1 MSEEGP
7 DRDGALT
14 GQDLRGLD
22 AAAAAFDLAL
32 QRGRLHHAWLI
43 TGPEGLGKAALAH
56 RIARRLLGAQPDPAG
71 GVMASRADDPATRL
85 VLAHSHPDFILL
97 DRYDVEGKLR
107 RGISVDEARRL
118 PAFFAKAPALA
129 PWRVAII
136 DAVDDLN
143 TNAANALLKTLEE
156 PPPRG
161 VLLLVSHSPGRL
173 LPTIRSRCR
182 RLAVRPWPADAV
194 ARLVCD
200 RLGLDADAAAGIAA
214 MSGGSPGRALQLAG
228 SEAGEADR
236 AADLLLAA
244 LPGGDEAQL
253 VRLAEGFRGGEG
265 AERFS
270 LLLERI
276 SDRISTILRGA
287 SPPPPAARRHWADVW
302 SRLKALP
309 DEVEG
314 LNLDRADAFW
324 SVLADLRSAAR
335 LFPLG
340 SANADATVGT
350 DR

>member
-1 MSEEGP
+1 MSGAGP
-7 DRDGALT
+7 DRDAALT
-14 GQDLRGLD
+14 GQSLLGLD
-22 AAAAAFDLAL
+22 AAAAAFEAAMR
-32 QRGRLHHAWLI
+32 RGRLHHAWLI

-56 RIARRLLGAQPDPAG
+56 RIARRLLGARPDPDG
-71 GVMASRADDPATRL
+71 GVLSSRADDPATRL
-85 VLAHSHPDFILL
+85 VLAHAHPDFIAL
-97 DRYDVEGKLR
+97 DRYDSDGKLR
-107 RGISVDEARRL
+107 RGIPVDDARRL
-118 PAFFAKAPALA
+118 PAFFSKAPALA

-143 TNAANALLKTLEE
+143 ANAANAVLKTLEE

-182 RLAVRPWPADAV
+182 RLAVRPWGDADL
-194 ARLVCD
+194 ARLLQAQ
-200 RLGLDADAAAGIAA
+200 LGLAAGEAAALASMA
-214 MSGGSPGRALQLAG
+214 GGSPGRALQLAG
-228 SEAGEADR
+228 SDAGEADR
-236 AADLLLAA
+236 AAGALLAA

-253 VRLAEGFRGGEG
+253 LKLAEGFRGAEG
-265 AERFS
+265 SERFG

-276 SDRISTILRGA
+276 SDRISGVLRGTD
-287 SPPPPAARRHWADVW
+287 PPPPATRRHWADVW

-324 SVLADLRSAAR
+324 TVMADLRSAAR
-335 LFPLG
+335 MFPLMDRP
-340 SANADATVGT
+340 ADATAGT

>member
-1 MSEEGP
+1 M
-7 DRDGALT
+7 R
-14 GQDLRGLD
+14 
-22 AAAAAFDLAL
+22 
-32 QRGRLHHAWLI
+32 RGRLHHAWLI

-56 RIARRLLGAQPDPAG
+56 RIARRLLGARPDPDG
-71 GVMASRADDPATRL
+71 GVLSSRADDPATRL
-85 VLAHSHPDFILL
+85 VLAHAHPDFIAL
-97 DRYDVEGKLR
+97 DRYDSDGKLR
-107 RGISVDEARRL
+107 RGIPVDDARRL
-118 PAFFAKAPALA
+118 PAFFSKAPALA

-143 TNAANALLKTLEE
+143 ANAANAVLKTLEE

-182 RLAVRPWPADAV
+182 RLAVRPWGDADLARLLQAQLGLAAGEAAAV
-194 ARLVCD
+194 ASM
-200 RLGLDADAAAGIAA
+200 A
-214 MSGGSPGRALQLAG
+214 GGSPGRALQLAG
-228 SEAGEADR
+228 SDAGEADR
-236 AADLLLAA
+236 AAGALLAA

-253 VRLAEGFRGGEG
+253 LKLAEGFRGAEG
-265 AERFS
+265 SERFG

-276 SDRISTILRGA
+276 SDRISGVLRGTD
-287 SPPPPAARRHWADVW
+287 PPPPATRRHWADVW

-324 SVLADLRSAAR
+324 TVMADLRSAAR
-335 LFPLG
+335 MFPLMDRP
-340 SANADATVGT
+340 ADATAGT

>member
-1 MSEEGP
+1 MSGEAVV
-7 DRDGALT
+7 RDEALT
-14 GQDLRGLD
+14 GEGLLGLDD
-22 AAAAAFDLAL
+22 AAAAFESAMT
-32 QRGRLHHAWLI
+32 RGRLHHAWLI

-56 RIARRLLGAQPDPAG
+56 RIARRLLGARPDPDG
-71 GVMASRADDPATRL
+71 GVMGSRADDPATRL
-85 VLAHSHPDFILL
+85 VLAQAHPDFIVL
-97 DRYDVEGKLR
+97 DRHDADGKLR

-143 TNAANALLKTLEE
+143 ANAANAVLKTLEE

-182 RLAVRPWPADAV
+182 RLAVRPWTPADLGQFLQQQRGLAPPEAAAV
-194 ARLVCD
+194 A
-200 RLGLDADAAAGIAA
+200 A
-214 MSGGSPGRALQLAG
+214 MAGGSPGRALQLTG
-228 SEAGEADR
+228 HEAGEADR
-236 AADLLLAA
+236 AAAALLGS

-265 AERFS
+265 AERFA
-270 LLLERI
+270 LLLERL
-276 SDRISTILRGA
+276 SDRISGALRGA
-287 SPPPPAARRHWADVW
+287 DPPPPAARRHWADVW
-302 SRLKALP
+302 SRLKSLP

-314 LNLDRADAFW
+314 LNLDRGDAFW

-335 LFPLG
+335 MFPL
-340 SANADATVGT
+340 SLSPADANGAP

>member
-1 MSEEGP
+1 M
-7 DRDGALT
+7 
-14 GQDLRGLD
+14 
-22 AAAAAFDLAL
+22 
-32 QRGRLHHAWLI
+32 
-43 TGPEGLGKAALAH
+43 
-56 RIARRLLGAQPDPAG
+56 
-71 GVMASRADDPATRL
+71 
-85 VLAHSHPDFILL
+85 
-97 DRYDVEGKLR
+97 
-107 RGISVDEARRL
+107 
-118 PAFFAKAPALA
+118 
-129 PWRVAII
+129 
-136 DAVDDLN
+136 
-143 TNAANALLKTLEE
+143 
-156 PPPRG
+156 
-161 VLLLVSHSPGRL
+161 LLLVSHSPGRL

-194 ARLVCD
+194 ARLVRD